1 MRSTRSATAG
11 TDFRRRQSDRQQAS
25 REGILP
31 HLKTWLEAHDYPF
44 EFTTEATIN
53 LADDAELLTLM
64 QETGFF
70 AIFVGIESP
79 DTDTLLHMQKPRT
92 RGGAVSNRSR
102 RSYRAGI
109 STRRFISVST
119 PRRPAWRSR

>member
-1 MRSTRSATAG
+1 M
-11 TDFRRRQSDRQQAS
+11 DFVDDNLIGNKRRVK
-25 REGILP
+25 EFLP

-53 LADDAELLTLM
+53 LADDPELLTLM

-79 DTDTLLHMQKPRT
+79 DTDTLLHMI
-92 RGGAVSNRSR
+92 V
-102 RSYRAGI
+102 
-109 STRRFISVST
+109 V
-119 PRRPAWRSR
+119 